1 MHGIADASASGALKI
16 LAIAGSLRRDSF
28 NRQLLHAARAMA
40 PSDLHIGIEDG
51 IGALPLFNEDIE
63 QDMLHDSPVSA
74 LRARV
79 DEADALLIAT
89 PEYNQSMPG
98 VLKNAID
105 WLSRGAPDR
114 AVLTNKRI
122 AVIGATAGR
131 WGTRLA
137 QAALR
142 QTLFATD
149 SIVLAAPALYLGGA
163 EAVFDAEGKLRDEPT
178 RESLA
183 GVLKFLAEELRA
195 ARLIDVSSR

>member
-1 MHGIADASASGALKI
+1 MSTTKDTSASGAVKI

-40 PSDLHIGIEDG
+40 PSGLHIHIEEG
-51 IGALPLFNEDIE
+51 IGALPLFDEDIE

-89 PEYNQSMPG
+89 PEYNHSMPG

-114 AVLTNKRI
+114 TVLTNKRI

-149 SIVLAAPALYLGGA
+149 SIVLAAPGLYLGGA
-163 EAVFDAEGKLRDEPT
+163 EAVFDAEGNLRDEGV
-178 RESLA
+178 RESLS
-183 GVLKFLAEELRA
+183 GIVNFLEENLLA
-195 ARLIDVSSR
+195 ARG